1 MLTTFETTERQVEHA
16 DRATPNIFGAVVA
29 TSDRVQLLKRQGKTG
44 RLERLVTDG
53 AWTEA
58 ALELMSLGAPEWTLG
73 RLCRID
79 GEWLCTLTR
88 HPDVPDWLDDSI
100 ERTHGSLHLALLGAV
115 LEALRLRDAVG
126 PAARQPSR
134 PDLVLDGSD
143 YR

>member
-1 MLTTFETTERQVEHA
+1 MLTAFDAAGRQIDQA
-16 DRATPNIFGAVVA
+16 DRATPALLSTVVA
-29 TSDRVQLLKRQGKTG
+29 TSDRLLSLRRQGKIG
-44 RLERLVTDG
+44 RLESLVANG

-58 ALELMSLGAPEWTLG
+58 ALELLSLGAPGWTLG

-100 ERTHGSLHLALLGAV
+100 EHTHGSLPLALLGAV
-115 LEALRLRDAVG
+115 LEALQQRNAAAAAK
-126 PAARQPSR
+126 PALSVDRI
-134 PDLVLDGSD
+134 LDGSD